1 MTEPATDTGTPA
13 VAHGPQPM
21 PVNRHPELPGAHELV
36 LTDLLS
42 WPMGCGEGIAN
53 EELRTTAYFWI
64 IRRQMIGLETYGQ
77 PLLPD
82 DGRDQLRDAIEE
94 TADLLAYL
102 ANLRR
107 QGQCTTGTYASAMS
121 VYLDLCAEQYPIT
134 KGLRVHRG

>member
-1 MTEPATDTGTPA
+1 MTVPATTPSDHPPA
-13 VAHGPQPM
+13 YPPQPM

-42 WPMGCGEGIAN
+42 WPMGCEGMAAA
-53 EELRTTAYFWI
+53 ELRTTAYTWI
-64 IRRQMIGLETYGQ
+64 MRRQQVGLDTYSQ

-94 TADLLAYL
+94 AADLLAYL

-107 QGQCTTGTYASAMS
+107 QGLCTTGTYASAMS